1 MPGIARGYT
10 LVFIP
15 ALGLYYISDLLGGGN
30 TMFLGNL
37 VNNMA
42 TRGRNRPLAAAFA
55 IGMIIL
61 VIFVLFIYSRVTKN
75 NKESL
80 YQ

>member
-1 MPGIARGYT
+1 MPGIVRGFT

-37 VNNMA
+37 INNMA
-42 TRGRNRPLAAAFA
+42 TRGRNRPLASAFA
-55 IGMIIL
+55 IVMILL
-61 VIFVLFIYSRVTKN
+61 VILVLFIYSRVTKN

-80 YQ
+80 Y